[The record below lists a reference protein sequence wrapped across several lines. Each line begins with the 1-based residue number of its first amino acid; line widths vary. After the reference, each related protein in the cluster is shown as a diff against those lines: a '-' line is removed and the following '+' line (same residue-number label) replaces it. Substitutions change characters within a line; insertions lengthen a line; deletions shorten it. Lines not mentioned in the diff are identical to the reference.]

1 MRIPEEQ
8 LDKFIELYKKKYGVT
23 LSREEAYDKGSRLM
37 RAIEL
42 VESNTY
48 KQDDYGRKRI

>member
-8 LDKFIELYKKKYGVT
+8 LDKFIELYKKKYGVELDHNT
-23 LSREEAYDKGSRLM
+23 AYDKASRLLKLV
-37 RAIEL
+37 EL

-48 KQDDYGRKRI
+48 RDKTKQL